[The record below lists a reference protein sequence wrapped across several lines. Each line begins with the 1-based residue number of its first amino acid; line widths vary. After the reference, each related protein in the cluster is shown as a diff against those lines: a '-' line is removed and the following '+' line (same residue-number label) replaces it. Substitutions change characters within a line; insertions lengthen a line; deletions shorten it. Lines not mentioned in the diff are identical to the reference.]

1 MTQTAPHTIQLVLS
15 SEYDDY
21 DKIIRLFHHVPITSR
36 TTSSLNPN
44 KASGPDNLHS
54 QVLKN
59 CAESLTRPLFLL
71 FSQSMNTGMLP
82 SDWRRAHITPIFKKG
97 SKVDPTN
104 YRPVSLTSQVI
115 KVLEAL
121 IRSKMVK
128 YLDENEIVT
137 SCQHGFIRKKSCF
150 TNLLSVLEDWTS
162 AVDQGYGVD
171 IAYLDFSKAFDS
183 VPHQRLIQKLASYGF
198 SGKLLLW
205 LRGFLSNRYQR
216 VILNGSFS
224 SWCAVTSGVPQGSVL
239 GPLLFTLYI
248 NDIPNIVHTNL
259 SFFADDSKVYSVINT
274 LEDSHRLQA
283 DLDNIQEWCQI
294 WLLKLNLLKCKIM
307 HVGNSP
313 VVRAY
318 TLCDGSGECVQL
330 DEVDHEKDLGIWF
343 TSDLK
348 PSLHCCKAAASAMR
362 VLSMIRR
369 SFANI
374 SKELF
379 VFLYTTYVRPHLEY
393 CVPIWSPY
401 LVRDIEV
408 LEKVQKRATKLIKGY
423 EKLSYDQRLKS
434 LGIYTL
440 FCRRQRGDLIEVFK
454 ILNGYYN
461 INPLQFFTPSDV
473 TSTRG
478 NCMKLFKP
486 YTRLNIRSKFF
497 TQRVI
502 TSWNSLPDE
511 VIAANSIGCFKS
523 KLDKYWGQIGHG
535 YEQRLTAY
543 Y

>member
-1 MTQTAPHTIQLVLS
+1 
-15 SEYDDY
+15 
-21 DKIIRLFHHVPITSR
+21 
-36 TTSSLNPN
+36 
-44 KASGPDNLHS
+44 
-54 QVLKN
+54 
-59 CAESLTRPLFLL
+59 
-71 FSQSMNTGMLP
+71 MLP

-150 TNLLSVLEDWTS
+150 INLLSVLEDWTS

-183 VPHQRLIQKLASYGF
+183 VPHLRLIQKLASYGF

-224 SWCAVTSGVPQGSVL
+224 SWCAMTSGVPQGSVL

-259 SFFADDSKVYSVINT
+259 SFFADDSKVYSVIKT
-274 LEDSHRLQA
+274 LEDSHQLQA

-313 VVRAY
+313 IVKAY

-369 SFANI
+369 SFTII

-393 CVPIWSPY
+393 YVPIWSPY
-401 LVRDIEV
+401 LVKDIEI

-478 NCMKLFKP
+478 NCMKL
-486 YTRLNIRSKFF
+486 L
-497 TQRVI
+497 
-502 TSWNSLPDE
+502 
-511 VIAANSIGCFKS
+511 
-523 KLDKYWGQIGHG
+523 
-535 YEQRLTAY
+535 
-543 Y
+543 

>member
-1 MTQTAPHTIQLVLS
+1 MAFDH
-15 SEYDDY
+15 
-21 DKIIRLFHHVPITSR
+21 
-36 TTSSLNPN
+36 
-44 KASGPDNLHS
+44 
-54 QVLKN
+54 
-59 CAESLTRPLFLL
+59 
-71 FSQSMNTGMLP
+71 
-82 SDWRRAHITPIFKKG
+82 
-97 SKVDPTN
+97 
-104 YRPVSLTSQVI
+104 
-115 KVLEAL
+115 
-121 IRSKMVK
+121 
-128 YLDENEIVT
+128 
-137 SCQHGFIRKKSCF
+137 
-150 TNLLSVLEDWTS
+150 
-162 AVDQGYGVD
+162 GYGINV
-171 IAYLDFSKAFDS
+171 AYLDFSKAFDS

-205 LRGFLSNRYQR
+205 LEGFLSNRYQR

-259 SFFADDSKVYSVINT
+259 SFFADDSKIYSVIKT
-274 LEDSHRLQA
+274 LEDSHQLQA

-307 HVGNSP
+307 HIGNSSL
-313 VVRAY
+313 VKAY
-318 TLCDGSGECVQL
+318 TLCDGSGKCIHL
-330 DEVDHEKDLGIWF
+330 DEVDHEKDLGVWF
-343 TSDLK
+343 TNDLK

-369 SFANI
+369 SFVNI
-374 SKELF
+374 SKDLF
-379 VFLYTTYVRPHLEY
+379 VFLYTTYVRPKLEY

-401 LVRDIEV
+401 FVKDIDV

-423 EKLSYDQRLKS
+423 EKLPYDQRLKS

-461 INPLQFFTPSDV
+461 INPSQFFIPSDV

-486 YTRLNIRSKFF
+486 RNRLNIRSNFF

-502 TSWNSLPDE
+502 GNWNSLPNE
-511 VIAANSIGCFKS
+511 VVAVNTIASFKS
-523 KLDKYWGQIGHG
+523 KLDQYWKHIGHG

-543 Y
+543 H